1 MAISKVNYGSNV
13 LMDLTGDTVDAE
25 HLAEGYT
32 AHDKTGVLITGT
44 MTSGGGASGEEYS
57 VRWSGKLSSCGGMFA
72 NNKSISSIDVS
83 NLDTSQV
90 TKMNSM
96 FNNCQ
101 SLTSL
106 DVSNFDTSKVT
117 DMSSMFNS
125 CISLTSLDVSNFDT
139 SQVTKMNTMFFYCR
153 SLTSLDVSNFDTSKV
168 TNTSN
173 MFNACQA
180 LTNFT
185 SCVFRT
191 SVSFNGSNKL
201 SHASLMSIINNLA
214 RVTTSQTLTIGTTNK
229 AKLASN
235 EIAIATNKGWTVA

>member
-32 AHDKTGVLITGT
+32 AHDKTGVLITGR

-57 VRWSGKLSSCGGMFA
+57 VRWSGKLSSCGSMFA
-72 NNKSISSIDVS
+72 DNKKISSIDVS
-83 NLDTSQV
+83 NFDTSQV
-90 TKMNSM
+90 TNMRSM

-101 SLTSL
+101 
-106 DVSNFDTSKVT
+106 
-117 DMSSMFNS
+117 
-125 CISLTSLDVSNFDT
+125 SLTSLDVSNFDT

>member
-32 AHDKTGVLITGT
+32 AHDKTGVLITGR

-57 VRWSGKLSSCGGMFA
+57 VRWSGKLSSCNGMFA
-72 NNKSISSIDVS
+72 DNKNISSLDVS
-83 NLDTSQV
+83 NFDTSQV
-90 TKMNSM
+90 TKMRSM
-96 FNNCQ
+96 FDNCN

-117 DMSSMFNS
+117 DMSNMFNS
-125 CISLTSLDVSNFDT
+125 CQSLTSLDVSNFDT
-139 SQVTKMNTMFFYCR
+139 SQVTKMRSMFFYCR

-168 TNTSN
+168 TDASN
-173 MFNACQA
+173 MFNFCQA

-191 SVSFNGSNKL
+191 SVSFNNSNNL

-214 RVTTSQTLTIGTTNK
+214 IVTTSQTLTIGTKNK

>member
-32 AHDKTGVLITGT
+32 AHDKTGAPIIGT
-44 MTSGGGASGEEYS
+44 MVSGSGASGEEYS
-57 VRWSGKLSSCGGMFA
+57 VRWSGKLSSCNGMFA
-72 NNKSISSIDVS
+72 DNKNIS
-83 NLDTSQV
+83 
-90 TKMNSM
+90 
-96 FNNCQ
+96 
-101 SLTSL
+101 
-106 DVSNFDTSKVT
+106 
-117 DMSSMFNS
+117 
-125 CISLTSLDVSNFDT
+125 SLDVSNFDT
-139 SQVTKMNTMFFYCR
+139 SQVTKMRSMFFYCR
-153 SLTSLDVSNFDTSKV
+153 SLTGLDVSNFDTGKV
-168 TNTSN
+168 TDTSN
-173 MFNACQA
+173 MFSFCQA

-191 SVSFNGSNKL
+191 SVSFNNSNNL

-214 RVTTSQTLTIGTTNK
+214 TVTTSQTLTIGTKNK